1 MIRYL
6 VYFVSLY
13 IILPFNAFVDVA
25 AAIVFFTIIH
35 EDQRFAL
42 VFSFIAGLL
51 FDLYYPVRLGIN
63 TLTYIVLT
71 QSLLYLKKY
80 LVLNTLTTF
89 ATFIVF
95 FLTKLAITN
104 IILSSPISFA
114 QIGYAILAFF
124 PTILVLSKINFGVWM
139 RS

>member
-1 MIRYL
+1 VIRYL
-6 VYFVSLY
+6 VYLIALY
-13 IILPFNAFVDVA
+13 VVLPFSAFVDIVT
-25 AAIVFFTIIH
+25 AIVFFTIIH
-35 EDQRFAL
+35 EDERFAL

-63 TLTYIVLT
+63 TLIYIVLT
-71 QSLLYLKKY
+71 QSLLYLRKY
-80 LVLNTLTTF
+80 LVLNPLTTF

-104 IILSSPISFA
+104 IILSSPINFA

-124 PTILVLSKINFGVWM
+124 PTILVLNKLNFGIWI
-139 RS
+139 RR

>member
-1 MIRYL
+1 M
-6 VYFVSLY
+6 YFIALY
-13 IILPFNAFVDVA
+13 VALPFSAFVDVV

-35 EDQRFAL
+35 EDERFAL

-51 FDLYYPVRLGIN
+51 FDLYHPVRLGIN
-63 TLTYIVLT
+63 ALIYIVLT
-71 QSLLYLKKY
+71 QSLLYFRKY
-80 LVLNTLTTF
+80 LVLNPLTTF

-104 IILSSPISFA
+104 IILSSPINFV

-124 PTILVLSKINFGVWM
+124 PTILVLNKINFGIWM
-139 RS
+139 RR